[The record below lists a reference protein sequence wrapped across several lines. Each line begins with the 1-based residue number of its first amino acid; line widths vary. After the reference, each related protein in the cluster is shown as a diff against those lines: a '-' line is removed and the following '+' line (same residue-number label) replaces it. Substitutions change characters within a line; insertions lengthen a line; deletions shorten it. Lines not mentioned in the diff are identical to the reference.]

1 MRISLKNG
9 SILAAVFVLIFG
21 CTGALKKP
29 AMRIDYY
36 SLDYDPP
43 GPAALSPLDAV
54 VGVQRFQ
61 VAPIY
66 NSNKIIY
73 RDKQFKRNAYTYHK
87 WRANPGDLVSYFLA
101 RDLGESA
108 VFKAVFTLD
117 KKLPVSHTL
126 EGRVDEFF
134 EFDRDNLW
142 EAVLSVSV
150 TLLKEN
156 EPDIS
161 KRVLMQKK
169 YRVRKPCRQK
179 TPQALAEAMSHAM
192 AAVSKNINDDLYLL
206 LAEEYKAAN

>member
-1 MRISLKNG
+1 MCISLKNI
-9 SILAAVFVLIFG
+9 SIFAAIFVLIFS
-21 CTGALKKP
+21 CTGSLKKP

-43 GPAALSPLDAV
+43 GPAGLAPLGAV

-61 VAPIY
+61 VAPLY
-66 NSNKIIY
+66 NTNRIIY
-73 RDKQFKRNAYTYHK
+73 RDKQFKRNAYNYHK

-108 VFKAVFTLD
+108 AFKAVFTLD
-117 KKLPVSHTL
+117 KKLPVSHTV
-126 EGRVDEFF
+126 EGMVDEFF

-150 TLLKEN
+150 TLIKEN

-161 KRVLMQKK
+161 KRILMQKK

-179 TPQALAEAMSHAM
+179 NPQALAEAMSLAM
-192 AAVSKNINDDLYLL
+192 AAVSKNIQDDLYHF
-206 LAEEYKAAN
+206 LAEEYKATN

>member
-1 MRISLKNG
+1 
-9 SILAAVFVLIFG
+9 
-21 CTGALKKP
+21 
-29 AMRIDYY
+29 MRIDYY

-43 GPAALSPLDAV
+43 GPAGLSPLGAV

-61 VAPIY
+61 VAPLY
-66 NSNKIIY
+66 NTNRIIY
-73 RDKQFKRNAYTYHK
+73 RDKQFKRNAYNYHK

-101 RDLGESA
+101 RDLAESA
-108 VFKAVFTLD
+108 MFKAVFTLD

-150 TLLKEN
+150 TLIKEK

-161 KRVLMQKK
+161 KRILMQKK

-179 TPQALAEAMSHAM
+179 NPQALAEAMSLAM
-192 AAVSKNINDDLYLL
+192 AAVSKNIKDDLYLL